1 MTGRRRVLSSLNGDV
16 GARTLFVGEAP
27 GRLGAERHG
36 IPFHG
41 DAAGRNFESLLA
53 ACNITRDEVFITNAV
68 LCNPQT
74 PEGHNSQPTK
84 KELANCKQ
92 WLQATVEL
100 ISPTIVVAL
109 GAVALEALGTIEP
122 HSLRVSQD
130 VGTII
135 PWHGRKLAVLF
146 HPSNRTLT
154 QRLLERQIND
164 WQSVLGARNS
174 CHEF

>member
-16 GARTLFVGEAP
+16 GARILFVGEAP

-41 DAAGRNFESLLA
+41 DAAGHNFESLLA
-53 ACNITRDEVFITNAV
+53 ACNISRDKVFITNAV

-74 PEGHNSQPTK
+74 PEGHNAKPTK
-84 KELANCKQ
+84 KELANCRQ

-100 ISPTIVVAL
+100 ISPTMVVAL
-109 GAVALEALGTIEP
+109 GAVALETLGTIEP
-122 HSLRVSQD
+122 HCLQVSQN

-146 HPSNRTLT
+146 HPSNRTLA
-154 QRLLERQIND
+154 QRPLEKQIND
-164 WQSVLGARNS
+164 WQGVLGTGDS
-174 CHEF
+174 CQEF